1 MKQWNLL
8 IMNLESLN
16 NNNNFN
22 NMTKPIFL
30 VGVPRNTDYEQVLK
44 SQVELERKLDGYYS
58 LVYQTNQDEIKFQC
72 FYEKDFDEVKFEE
85 LKQIVKEYLITK

>member
-1 MKQWNLL
+1 
-8 IMNLESLN
+8 MNLELLN
-16 NNNNFN
+16 NNNNNNNNLNFN

-30 VGVPRNTDYEQVLK
+30 VGVPRNMDYEQVLNA
-44 SQVELERKLDGYYS
+44 QVELERQLDGYYS

-85 LKQIVKEYLITK
+85 LKQIVKENLITK

>member
-1 MKQWNLL
+1 
-8 IMNLESLN
+8 MNLELLN
-16 NNNNFN
+16 NNNNNNNNNLNFN

-30 VGVPRNTDYEQVLK
+30 VGVPRNMDYEQVLNA
-44 SQVELERKLDGYYS
+44 QVELERQLDGYYS

-85 LKQIVKEYLITK
+85 LKQIVKENLITK

>member
-1 MKQWNLL
+1 
-8 IMNLESLN
+8 MNLELLN
-16 NNNNFN
+16 NNNNNNNLNFN

-30 VGVPRNTDYEQVLK
+30 VGVPRNMDYEQVLNA
-44 SQVELERKLDGYYS
+44 QVELERQLDGYYS

-85 LKQIVKEYLITK
+85 LKQIVKENLITK

>member
-1 MKQWNLL
+1 
-8 IMNLESLN
+8 MNLESLNN

-30 VGVPRNTDYEQVLK
+30 VGVPRNTDYEKVLK
-44 SQVELERKLDGYYS
+44 DQVELERKLDGYYL

-85 LKQIVKEYLITK
+85 LKQIVKENLITK

>member
-1 MKQWNLL
+1 
-8 IMNLESLN
+8 MNLELLN

-30 VGVPRNTDYEQVLK
+30 VGVPRNMDYEQVLK
-44 SQVELERKLDGYYS
+44 AQVELERQLDGYYS

-85 LKQIVKEYLITK
+85 LKQIVKENLITK